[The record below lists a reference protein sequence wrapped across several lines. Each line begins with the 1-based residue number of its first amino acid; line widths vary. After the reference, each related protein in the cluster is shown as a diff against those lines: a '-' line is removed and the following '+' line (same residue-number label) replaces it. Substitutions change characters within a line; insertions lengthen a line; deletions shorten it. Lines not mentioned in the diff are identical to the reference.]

1 MKLLSIAYA
10 GTLISFLLIDALW
23 LGIVARSFYRNQL
36 GDMMLPSPNLAA
48 AAIFYL
54 VFAIAVVILAV
65 RPGLEAGSIS
75 AAFGYGAVL
84 GLAAYGTY
92 DMTNLSTLKGWPVQ
106 LTVVDLVWARSSR
119 ALRALAAMRQLA
131 ILHRRFRKR
140 QSKTKPRGWEQHGF
154 RDVSSDP
161 GGVAMQYPDRRTPDA
176 GRVGVTLPLRVDSR
190 AKTFSLHCSQDW
202 SP

>member
-10 GTLISFLLIDALW
+10 GTLISFLLLDALW

-75 AAFGYGAVL
+75 AALGYGAVL

-106 LTVVDLVWARSSR
+106 LTIVDLVWGT
-119 ALRALAAMRQLA
+119 
-131 ILHRRFRKR
+131 IL
-140 QSKTKPRGWEQHGF
+140 T
-154 RDVSSDP
+154 
-161 GGVAMQYPDRRTPDA
+161 GVASASGYATARYFT
-176 GRVGVTLPLRVDSR
+176 
-190 AKTFSLHCSQDW
+190 
-202 SP
+202 

>member
-23 LGIVARSFYRNQL
+23 LGTVARSFYRNQL

-48 AAIFYL
+48 AAIFYI

-75 AAFGYGAVL
+75 AAIGYGAVL

-106 LTVVDLVWARSSR
+106 LTIVDLVWGTILTGISSASGYATARYF
-119 ALRALAAMRQLA
+119 
-131 ILHRRFRKR
+131 I
-140 QSKTKPRGWEQHGF
+140 
-154 RDVSSDP
+154 
-161 GGVAMQYPDRRTPDA
+161 
-176 GRVGVTLPLRVDSR
+176 
-190 AKTFSLHCSQDW
+190 
-202 SP
+202 